1 VWRGDQMFIVDAVV
15 EHMDQQGRS
24 CDPITDMEMQSR
36 DLTLDRRA
44 DRTNIGRDDRV
55 VGRYL
60 ALLDEQSA
68 GTADLI
74 DPALIDQNVK
84 TSICRHKLALSAL
97 WPNFPTVAL
106 PMRRNWQNSA
116 VQILSR

>member
-1 VWRGDQMFIVDAVV
+1 MFIVDAVV

-36 DLTLDRRA
+36 DLAFDRRA

-60 ALLDEQSA
+60 ALLDEPNAGGQQSA

-84 TSICRHKLALSAL
+84 TSICRHKLGLSA
-97 WPNFPTVAL
+97 P
-106 PMRRNWQNSA
+106 QD
-116 VQILSR
+116 SRQ